1 MSHPITP
8 GRAPRRLLTGLSPLT
23 GGLDR
28 VELASRVLCL
38 LVVLLAVPVALTVA
52 VVAGTDARRQADE
65 QAVARSQVPAV
76 LLAGAVASAGSDPG
90 TVSTRTSARW
100 YAPDGTPREGL
111 VPTTPEAV
119 VGDTVT
125 IWVDG
130 AGDRVGPPLNTAGVV
145 SAAVSGGL
153 MTFLVIGSLAVS
165 GHLLVC
171 RSLWRRR
178 ERRWERA
185 WAFVEPQWSGRG

>member
-8 GRAPRRLLTGLSPLT
+8 GRAPRRLLAGLSPLT
-23 GGLDR
+23 RGLDR

-52 VVAGTDARRQADE
+52 EVAGTDARQRADE
-65 QAVARSQVPAV
+65 QAVTRSQVPAA
-76 LLAGAVASAGSDPG
+76 LLADAVAAAGSETG
-90 TVSTRTSARW
+90 TVSTRTDARW
-100 YAPDGTPREGL
+100 HAPNGAPHEGL

-119 VGDTVT
+119 AGDTVT

-130 AGDRVGPPLNTAGVV
+130 AGNRVGPPLDTAGVV

-153 MTFLVIGSLAVS
+153 LTFLVIGSLAVS

-185 WAFVEPQWSGRG
+185 WEFVEPQWSGRC